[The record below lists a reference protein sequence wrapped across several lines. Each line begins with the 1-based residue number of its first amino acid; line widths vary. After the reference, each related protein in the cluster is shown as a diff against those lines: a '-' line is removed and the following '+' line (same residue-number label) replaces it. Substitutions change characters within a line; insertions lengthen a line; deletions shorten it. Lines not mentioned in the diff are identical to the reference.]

1 MKFGT
6 PTRSSASCE
15 LVGQASRLSTPP
27 FRPSWLAPGRD
38 TRRGLSAA
46 SAFTLAEVLAALV
59 FMAIVIP
66 VALWALSISTRV
78 GEVAARKG
86 EAALV
91 AERILNESIVTTNW
105 NRSVQTGT
113 QRQGV
118 REFPWTVRSDPWTQD
133 PNVSTI
139 RLVSVEVKYQVQGQ
153 EFAFNLATLADSAAP
168 TATSTTR

>member
-1 MKFGT
+1 
-6 PTRSSASCE
+6 
-15 LVGQASRLSTPP
+15 
-27 FRPSWLAPGRD
+27 
-38 TRRGLSAA
+38 
-46 SAFTLAEVLAALV
+46 
-59 FMAIVIP
+59 MAIVIP

>member
-1 MKFGT
+1 MRFAT
-6 PTRSSASCE
+6 PTHNK
-15 LVGQASRLSTPP
+15 
-27 FRPSWLAPGRD
+27 
-38 TRRGLSAA
+38 
-46 SAFTLAEVLAALV
+46 AFTLAEVLAALV

-66 VALWALSISTRV
+66 VALWALSISSRV

-86 EAALV
+86 KASLV

-118 REFPWTVRSDPWTQD
+118 REFPWTVRNDPWTQD

-139 RLVSVEVKYQVQGQ
+139 RLVSVEVSYSVQGRDY
-153 EFAFNLATLADSAAP
+153 AFKLSTLADSAAS
-168 TATSTTR
+168 ASANSTTR